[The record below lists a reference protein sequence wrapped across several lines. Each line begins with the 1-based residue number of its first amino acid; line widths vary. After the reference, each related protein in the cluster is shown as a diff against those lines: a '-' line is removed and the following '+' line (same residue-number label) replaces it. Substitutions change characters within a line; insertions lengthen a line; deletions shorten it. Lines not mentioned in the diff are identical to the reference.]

1 MDGIPFPLTPPQTF
15 RSDLGSADANDTTKA
30 DKLD

>member
-1 MDGIPFPLTPPQTF
+1 MDRIPIPPTPPQTF
-15 RSDLGSADANDTTKA
+15 GSDLGSADANDTTKE